1 MRHIDPIIKTGAAA
15 LLFVC
20 IVAAAAGAQSP
31 SKPSPII
38 DKIRIDIEGGV
49 KDAAR
54 WENIARHLVF
64 LKEGGRFSE
73 KGLSE
78 SIEALKQS
86 NLFKAIDIPDPD
98 FSARDFTLVFRLTPY
113 PRIKNIVINGG
124 FPLLE
129 KEIKNVMT
137 FAAGDA
143 YKPQMLDEQTGYI
156 KELFKKEGYIEPKVE
171 IEGKRDPADGNYVVA
186 VTIKPGKFY
195 GIRTVDIRG
204 NQAFTD
210 ARLKIRLATWQ
221 ASLLFGGPSRFVASD
236 LETDVETLQEFYWQK
251 GYCEAEVESKVDR
264 KPEKAD
270 VDIDLSVGEGPFYE
284 VDIRGNQFYWDF
296 TLHNDLAFYED
307 GNANDFGL
315 KKSLRAIRQRYKDAG
330 FLDVKIETEDEKS
343 RQNGQ
348 TVRNLR
354 FDIDE
359 GPRYLVRGVNI
370 SGNRAFTDERIKNQM
385 LTGPPGWLADGQ
397 YDPQV
402 LSEDRG
408 AIRSFYRQ
416 NGFMSSKVDSEI
428 TRRKADGAD
437 VIYVDVRIKI
447 QEGRRTRIS
456 GIGIKGLSAPLAGKI
471 RNNLPMTKGDPFWR
485 QQMENSGDII
495 AARISERGFPHVKVD
510 SEVAFTADK
519 SRARIYYTVDKG
531 PYVEMG
537 QAFFT
542 GNFKTRRKIFDREM
556 DMAPGDPFS
565 LSEMLASQR
574 DIRDITALESARF
587 QTIGLEEKQK
597 RVNMLAEVN
606 EKPPYFFQF
615 AAGYDTRRLLYLNT
629 GVGDNNLLGLN
640 KQLRA
645 NLELSQIGYDAEVG
659 LTEPRLFGTKIV
671 ADASVYTEEIEELNK
686 DFGVQTVGAALHF
699 TRPLTRHVDG
709 RLGFSYDFRDQ
720 YRTDDTPIPPDEA
733 DQYEPRA
740 VFVTAP
746 SLIYNTTDSFIRP
759 TRGTNTSVSVDVSKG
774 IENTLD
780 DFVKY
785 RVNARYYYTPIKWL
799 TVALRGRAGYIDPYG
814 GEDLVPEDQ
823 LFFLGGTS
831 DVRGFDENSLRVDAE
846 NDPVG
851 GRTFLMGTVELRF
864 DLGWNFEF
872 VSFYDTGTIRN
883 PNRDAGAGDWRASA
897 GIGLR
902 YITAIG
908 PIGLLHGWKLD
919 RKPEESPGAYHFTI
933 GYSF

>member
-1 MRHIDPIIKTGAAA
+1 MRHIDPIIKTGAAV

-20 IVAAAAGAQSP
+20 LAAAAGAQSP

-38 DKIRIDIEGGV
+38 DKIRIDIEDGV
-49 KDAAR
+49 KDTAR
-54 WENIARHLVF
+54 WENIARHLIF
-64 LKEGGRFSE
+64 LKEGERFSE
-73 KGLSE
+73 KGLFQ

-113 PRIKNIVINGG
+113 PRIKNIVIDGG

-143 YKPQMLDEQTGYI
+143 YKPETLDKQTGYI
-156 KELFKKEGYIEPKVE
+156 KELFKKEGYIDPEVE
-171 IEGKRDPADGNYVVA
+171 IAGKKDPADGNYVVD
-186 VTIKPGKFY
+186 VTIEPGDFY
-195 GIRTVDIRG
+195 GIRTVDIHG
-204 NQAFTD
+204 NQAFSD
-210 ARLKIRLATWQ
+210 SRLKIRLATWQ
-221 ASLLFGGPSRFVASD
+221 ASLLLGGPSRFVASD
-236 LETDVETLQEFYWQK
+236 LKADVKTLQKFYWEK
-251 GYCEAEVESKVDR
+251 GYCEAEVESNVEK

-270 VDIDLSVGEGPFYE
+270 VDIDLIVEEGPYYE
-284 VDIRGNQFYWDF
+284 VDIRGNDFYWDF

-315 KKSLRAIRQRYKDAG
+315 KKSRRAMRQRYKNAG
-330 FLDVKIETEDEKS
+330 FLDADIDTEDENT
-343 RQNGQ
+343 RQNGE
-348 TVRNLR
+348 TIRKLR
-354 FDIDE
+354 FNITE
-359 GPRYLVRGVNI
+359 GPRYLVRAVNI
-370 SGNRAFTDERIKNQM
+370 SGNRSFTDKRIKNQM

-402 LSEDRG
+402 LAEDRG

-416 NGFMSSKVDSEI
+416 NGFMSPKVDSKI
-428 TRRKADGAD
+428 RRQKAPEDDMISVDID
-437 VIYVDVRIKI
+437 VKI
-447 QEGRRTRIS
+447 QEGPRTRIS
-456 GIGIKGLSAPLAGKI
+456 AIGIKGLSKTLAEKI
-471 RNNLPMTKGDPFWR
+471 RSNLPMAKGDPFWR
-485 QQMENSGDII
+485 QQVENSGDII
-495 AARISERGFPHVKVD
+495 AARVSERGFPHVKVD
-510 SEVAFTADK
+510 TEVAFTADK
-519 SRARIYYTVDKG
+519 TDARIYYTVDKG
-531 PYVEMG
+531 PYVKMG
-537 QAFFT
+537 ETFFT

-556 DMAPGDPFS
+556 DMAAGDAFS
-565 LSEMLASQR
+565 LSEMLSSQR
-574 DIRDITALESARF
+574 DIRDISALESARF

-597 RVNMLAEVN
+597 RVDMLAEVN
-606 EKPPYFFQF
+606 ERPPYFFQF
-615 AAGYDTRRLLYLNT
+615 AAGYDTRRLFYLNT
-629 GVGDNNLLGLN
+629 GIGDNNLLGLN

-645 NLELSQIGYDAEVG
+645 NLELSQIGYAAEVG

-671 ADASVYTEEIEELNK
+671 ADASIYTEEIEELNK
-686 DFGVQTVGAALHF
+686 DFGVRNVGAALNF

-733 DQYEPRA
+733 EQYEPRA

-759 TRGTNTSVSVDVSKG
+759 TRGTNTRVSVDVSKG

-785 RVNARYYYTPIKWL
+785 RVNARYYYTPIEWL

-814 GEDLVPEDQ
+814 GDDLVPDDQ

-851 GRTFLMGTVELRF
+851 GRTSLMGTVELRF

-872 VSFYDTGTIRN
+872 VSFYDTGTIRD
-883 PNRDAGAGDWRASA
+883 PNRDAGAGDWRAGA

-919 RKPEESPGAYHFTI
+919 RKPDESPGAFHFTI